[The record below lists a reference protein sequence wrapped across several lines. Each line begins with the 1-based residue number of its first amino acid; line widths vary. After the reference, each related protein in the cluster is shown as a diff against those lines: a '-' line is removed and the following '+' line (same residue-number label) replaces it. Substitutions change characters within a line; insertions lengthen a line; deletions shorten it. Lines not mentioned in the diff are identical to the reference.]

1 MCLWLERC
9 KNASFSGEVKG
20 SNEVVLVYPG
30 STEYH
35 ALVRFKDLKLLVP
48 QEARSPSSAHWP
60 WLVGAALC
68 FTGGATKHI
77 LMPGKQKGQRDKLS
91 LWRLS

>member
-1 MCLWLERC
+1 MCLWLERY
-9 KNASFSGEVKG
+9 KNASFSGGVKG

-35 ALVRFKDLKLLVP
+35 TQVRYKDIKLLIP
-48 QEARSPSSAHWP
+48 QEAWSPSSARWP
-60 WLVGAALC
+60 WLMRTALC
-68 FTGGATKHI
+68 FTGGVTKHV

-91 LWRLS
+91 LKHLL